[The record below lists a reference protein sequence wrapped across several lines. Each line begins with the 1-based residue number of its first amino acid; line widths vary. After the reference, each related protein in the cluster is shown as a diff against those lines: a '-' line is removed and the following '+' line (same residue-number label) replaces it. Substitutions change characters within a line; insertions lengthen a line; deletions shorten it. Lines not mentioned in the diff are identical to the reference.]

1 MSDSLQCGSCSAF
14 ATRDA
19 NFCHNCGTTLQTLKF
34 RQPAPAVRSGLSNE
48 QPKPG
53 RFTPWHISLLT
64 LLVFTPISVVLATN
78 YQSIL
83 PSFDRTDDAK
93 AVESVVYEGTYGFT
107 TLGDDWTF
115 KYVNEVECSQDA
127 ASCVGLLVTNSDT
140 CNRAMVG
147 LILHSSEQTFIKV
160 SQQVEFSTSSEPRM
174 ASTVINVT
182 SPKWVRVGIDEVQ
195 CVAPVVKPGSK
206 FTGSLTAT
214 LEDHFQAPNGFT
226 QVGESFAYRWQE
238 TVNCDPLYLACWTID
253 IAHAR
258 PCSAVTGNFAL
269 LSKSGEKL
277 STIAS
282 TRNVDSNI
290 MAIGALQFG
299 TGAPLDVEKVLIEV
313 TSFDCHEASV
323 SEVLEEAA
331 SRAAVPDFLCVN
343 SNCAEASEGF
353 TLPKFSSSTLEEV
366 SPWSTGNSNFSGGGY
381 TVLCNDG
388 SISHAGGKQGA
399 CSWHGG
405 VSR

>member
-14 ATRDA
+14 SNRDD
-19 NFCHNCGTTLQTLKF
+19 NFCHNCGTTLQRLKF
-34 RQPAPAVRSGLSNE
+34 RQSAPAVSSGLSPE
-48 QPKPG
+48 HSKPG
-53 RFTPWHISLLT
+53 RFTPWLVSLLT

-83 PSFDRTDDAK
+83 PSFDRTIDSR
-93 AVESVVYEGTYGFT
+93 AVESVVKEDAYGFT

-115 KYVNEVECSQDA
+115 KFVSEVECSQDA
-127 ASCVGLLVTNSDT
+127 TSCVGLLVTNSDT

-147 LILHSSEQTFIKV
+147 LILHSSEQTFLKV

-174 ASTVINVT
+174 GSTVINVT
-182 SPKWVRVGIDEVQ
+182 SPKWVRVGIDGVQ
-195 CVAPVVKPGSK
+195 CLAPAVEPGSK
-206 FTGSLTAT
+206 FTGLVTAP
-214 LEDHFQAPNGFT
+214 LEDRFQAPNGFT

-238 TVNCDPLYLACWTID
+238 TVSCDPLYLACWTMD

-258 PCSAVTGNFAL
+258 PCSAVTGNFTL

-277 STIAS
+277 STVAS
-282 TRNVDSNI
+282 TRNVDSNTI
-290 MAIGALQFG
+290 EIGALQFG

-323 SEVLEEAA
+323 SEALEEAA
-331 SRAAVPDFLCVN
+331 SRATLPDSICVN
-343 SNCAEASEGF
+343 SNCTDASEGF